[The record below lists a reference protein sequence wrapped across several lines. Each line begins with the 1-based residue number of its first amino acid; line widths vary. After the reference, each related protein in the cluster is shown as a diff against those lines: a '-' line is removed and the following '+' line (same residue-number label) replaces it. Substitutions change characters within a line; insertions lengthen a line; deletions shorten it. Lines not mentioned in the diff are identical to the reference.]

1 MNLVFAFFSALLMLL
16 RASAW
21 TFMGAIMAAWKA
33 HGKTGALLCCIWVN
47 EQHGVE
53 VTMSVCVC
61 VCACAC
67 ARMCMHTSPRQS

>member
-1 MNLVFAFFSALLMLL
+1 
-16 RASAW
+16 
-21 TFMGAIMAAWKA
+21 MGAIMAAWKA

-47 EQHGVE
+47 EQHGEE

-67 ARMCMHTSPRQS
+67 VRIRMHTSPSLS